1 MWTSP
6 SSSAESCSPTPARH
20 DTRAPTTG
28 RSPNATST
36 VTGTSSTASS
46 GSATPRWRCAAR
58 CCVAI
63 GTKSAG
69 RSLSNGTTGSGWHPA
84 SPPPLSRTSSLAP
97 PRRARRGRKSAAPG
111 EAAVC
116 SATAPRRRV
125 RRSPKR
131 SPPAGRVFWT
141 SASRLKVCGLD
152 NQAIAHILRETA
164 DLLEIK
170 DDNPFKI
177 RAYRNGA
184 DIASNHPH
192 DLARLD
198 ETGLRE
204 IPGIGKDL
212 AARIVEIAQ
221 TGDTAYHRELVAEFP
236 PTILDLLHLQG
247 VGPKTDRKSA

>member
-1 MWTSP
+1 
-6 SSSAESCSPTPARH
+6 
-20 DTRAPTTG
+20 
-28 RSPNATST
+28 
-36 VTGTSSTASS
+36 
-46 GSATPRWRCAAR
+46 
-58 CCVAI
+58 
-63 GTKSAG
+63 
-69 RSLSNGTTGSGWHPA
+69 
-84 SPPPLSRTSSLAP
+84 
-97 PRRARRGRKSAAPG
+97 
-111 EAAVC
+111 
-116 SATAPRRRV
+116 
-125 RRSPKR
+125 
-131 SPPAGRVFWT
+131 
-141 SASRLKVCGLD
+141 LD
-152 NQAIAHILRETA
+152 NQAIARILREIA

-247 VGPKTDRKSA
+247 VGPKTVATLYRELGIRTLDDLERACADGRIRSLRGMGSKKEALLLTRRLRGDRGPPRHRQRTARRRWGERSSHFCTLARPKPSSRRSAACAAAATRAGIWICWRRGRRRR